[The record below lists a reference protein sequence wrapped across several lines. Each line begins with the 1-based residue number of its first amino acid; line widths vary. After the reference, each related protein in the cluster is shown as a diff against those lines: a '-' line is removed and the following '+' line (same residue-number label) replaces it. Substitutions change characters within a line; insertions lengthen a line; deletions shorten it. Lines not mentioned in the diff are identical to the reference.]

1 MGAWDEMPEGFQEV
15 VYGNSG
21 RGSMHR
27 TLVLN
32 LAFNTWD
39 GGMLEGVGRGEF
51 GDDLV
56 RYLTD
61 ALRADGVGRRWV
73 REVLS
78 GMPREVYWERE
89 GEEREGEDEEERDGD
104 GGVKVEGMLMLR
116 TTLVSRTTLVF
127 RATPRLKTTLTVAT
141 RLRVLLRTTSWLRLS
156 LRLRRMLR
164 LSMSLSLRPRPS
176 STRADTRIFS
186 TD

>member
-15 VYGNSG
+15 VDGNSG
-21 RGSMHR
+21 RGSIHR

-61 ALRADGVGRRWV
+61 ALRADGVGRRGV

-78 GMPREVYWERE
+78 GLPRGVYWERE
-89 GEEREGEDEEERDGD
+89 GEEEDGEERDAD
-104 GGVKVEGMLMLR
+104 GGVKVEGDADVEDY
-116 TTLVSRTTLVF
+116 TGVQDHTGVEVYTKVEDYTDGGDETEGTAEDDVV
-127 RATPRLKTTLTVAT
+127 AKTETEIE
-141 RLRVLLRTTSWLRLS
+141 
-156 LRLRRMLR
+156 
-164 LSMSLSLRPRPS
+164 
-176 STRADTRIFS
+176 ADIEIKQESESETE
-186 TD
+186 TE

>member
-1 MGAWDEMPEGFQEV
+1 MGVWDEMPEGFQEV
-15 VYGNSG
+15 IYGNSG

-61 ALRADGVGRRWV
+61 ALRADGVGRRGV

-78 GMPREVYWERE
+78 GMPRGVYWERE
-89 GEEREGEDEEERDGD
+89 GEEIEEEDEEGRDGD
-104 GGVKVEGMLMLR
+104 GGAKVEGDADDEDY
-116 TTLVSRTTLVF
+116 TGVEDHTGVQDYNKVEDYTDGGDETESTAENNVV
-127 RATPRLKTTLTVAT
+127 AKTE
-141 RLRVLLRTTSWLRLS
+141 
-156 LRLRRMLR
+156 
-164 LSMSLSLRPRPS
+164 PEIE
-176 STRADTRIFS
+176 ADIEIKQESESEAETE
-186 TD
+186 

>member
-104 GGVKVEGMLMLR
+104 GGVKVEGDADVEDY
-116 TTLVSRTTLVF
+116 TGVEDHTGVQGYTKVEDYTDGCDETEGTAENDVV
-127 RATPRLKTTLTVAT
+127 AKTE
-141 RLRVLLRTTSWLRLS
+141 
-156 LRLRRMLR
+156 
-164 LSMSLSLRPRPS
+164 PEIE
-176 STRADTRIFS
+176 ADVEIKHESESEAETE
-186 TD
+186 

>member
-15 VYGNSG
+15 FYGNSG

-39 GGMLEGVGRGEF
+39 GGMVEGVGRGEF

-61 ALRADGVGRRWV
+61 ALRADGVGGRGV

-78 GMPREVYWERE
+78 GMPRGVYWEKE
-89 GEEREGEDEEERDGD
+89 GEEEDGEERDGD
-104 GGVKVEGMLMLR
+104 GGVKVEGDADVEDY
-116 TTLVSRTTLVF
+116 TGVEDHTGVEVYTKVEDYTDGGDETEGTAEDDVV
-127 RATPRLKTTLTVAT
+127 AKTETEIE
-141 RLRVLLRTTSWLRLS
+141 
-156 LRLRRMLR
+156 
-164 LSMSLSLRPRPS
+164 
-176 STRADTRIFS
+176 ADIEIKQESESEAETE
-186 TD
+186 